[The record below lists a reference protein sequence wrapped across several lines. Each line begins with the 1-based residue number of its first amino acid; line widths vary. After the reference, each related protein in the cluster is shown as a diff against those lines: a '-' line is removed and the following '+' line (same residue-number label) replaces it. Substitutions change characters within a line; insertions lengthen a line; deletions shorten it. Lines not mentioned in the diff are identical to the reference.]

1 METESRRHVNAAALP
16 PTSPVS
22 STTFVQ
28 ADAATFRDLVQ
39 RLTGL
44 SPDSEIRLPVTLP
57 SRIHAPKQGNYNNNN
72 SNNGNGNHP
81 PVNSPRRS
89 PYKLQERRH
98 TIRKLEIKLSR
109 ASLRNNNSSG
119 ASPCSSPCLVESPIA
134 SPVTP
139 LMGSGAGE
147 SPFFSSTETSPST
160 PCSEEER
167 AIAEKRFYLH
177 PSPLSTPRGS
187 EPPELLPLFPLSS
200 PTTLRI

>member
-1 METESRRHVNAAALP
+1 METERRRHVMTNVNNAAALP

-39 RLTGL
+39 KLTGL

-57 SRIHAPKQGNYNNNN
+57 SRIHAPKQGNNNNN
-72 SNNGNGNHP
+72 SVNHSP
-81 PVNSPRRS
+81 LNSPRRS

-98 TIRKLEIKLSR
+98 TIRKLEIKLGR
-109 ASLRNNNSSG
+109 ASLRNNG
-119 ASPCSSPCLVESPIA
+119 TSPCSSPCFVESPIR

-139 LMGSGAGE
+139 LMG
-147 SPFFSSTETSPST
+147 SPFFSSTETS

-177 PSPLSTPRGS
+177 PLSPLSTPRGGS
-187 EPPELLPLFPLSS
+187 EPRELLPLFPLSS
-200 PTTLRI
+200 PTALRI